1 MKRDWRRGLRNAISR
16 NDHRSVV
23 AGAVA
28 GLGGAIAIGVME
40 FFSFAAHYPLAVIPF
55 ATSIVLVIGSPDV
68 EPAQPR
74 ALIGGH
80 LISALVGLAVLK
92 LCRGRRRRP
101 FHSGDVR
108 DRDLSPAG
116 GHQSTSGSIRQS
128 ARDVPAGAGL
138 GRRGAFDRVLL
149 SLAPRGAPPA
159 MAAALALRNRVARM
173 ERSAIRGCFTRGA
186 RSSRIS
192 PRSIRATWLHGY
204 ESMWFVLPSSPPAA

>member
-1 MKRDWRRGLRNAISR
+1 MAARRGKAISR
-16 NDHRSVV
+16 NDHRNVV

-40 FFSFAAHYPLAVIPF
+40 WFSFAAHYPLAVIPF

-92 LCRGRRRRP
+92 LTGP
-101 FHSGDVR
+101 QAWAAAAAVGLVHSGDVR

-116 GHQSTSGSIRQS
+116 GHQPAAGGIGQS
-128 ARDVPAGAGL
+128 AIDVPVGAGA
-138 GRRGAFDRVLL
+138 GRRGAFDRVPYLWHRGVRRQPW
-149 SLAPRGAPPA
+149 PR
-159 MAAALALRNRVARM
+159 R
-173 ERSAIRGCFTRGA
+173 
-186 RSSRIS
+186 
-192 PRSIRATWLHGY
+192 WL
-204 ESMWFVLPSSPPAA
+204 